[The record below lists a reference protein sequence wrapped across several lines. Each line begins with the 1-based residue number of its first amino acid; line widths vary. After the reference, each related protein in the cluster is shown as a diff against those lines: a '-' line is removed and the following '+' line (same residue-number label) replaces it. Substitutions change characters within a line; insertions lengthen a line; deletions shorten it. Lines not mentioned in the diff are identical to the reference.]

1 MDKHEPFDVLVA
13 RLGFTRAV
21 QQVVDKSFAN
31 GNQRTQELIGNRQ
44 SPPEKVPATIWDDE
58 LDYSGKVKGLETLGN
73 KKRANDPG
81 LHLVKQM
88 NLLTV
93 TDE

>member
-1 MDKHEPFDVLVA
+1 VDKHEPFDVLVA

-31 GNQRTQELIGNRQ
+31 VDQRTQELNGNRHNPQ
-44 SPPEKVPATIWDDE
+44 EEASPTIWEDE
-58 LDYSGKVKGLETLGN
+58 LDYTGGVRRLEALGK
-73 KKRANDPG
+73 KKRADDQG
-81 LHLVKQM
+81 LHLVKQI

-93 TDE
+93 SDE